1 MKASSWYAT
10 KRLLCL
16 DIKIMLTNNEKQRY
30 QKHLLLAKIG
40 VEGQEKLKAA
50 SVLVVGAGGLGCP
63 VLLYLAAA
71 GVGRIAI
78 IDQDTVDLT
87 NLQRQVLYAVQDIGQ
102 SKVLVAAQKLKALND
117 GIELIPIQENLHAGN
132 AQEHI
137 QQYDLVVDCTDNFS
151 TRYLIN
157 DWCVQLNKPF
167 VYGAIH
173 EFEGQVSVF
182 NFINTEGTQGPTYR
196 CLFPEQ
202 PSELEIPNCATNGVL
217 GILPGALG
225 MYQANEVVKM
235 ITGIGQVLS
244 GELLMLDLL
253 ENTSQKIKIKRR
265 SDAES
270 LIFPA
275 NEKVA
280 PIHCEL
286 NNMSPT
292 EISVEELAIK
302 LDEKEDLFLLDV
314 RNLNEYEIC
323 HLDNALLIPM
333 NTIPEHLDKIPK
345 DKPVVVYCHHGMR
358 SASVIRYLK
367 QEHGYTNLSNLVGG
381 IHAWAV
387 EIDETM
393 AVYQ

>member
-16 DIKIMLTNNEKQRY
+16 DINNMLTNNEKQRY
-30 QKHLLLAKIG
+30 QKHLLLAKVGII
-40 VEGQEKLKAA
+40 GQEKLKAA
-50 SVLVVGAGGLGCP
+50 RVLIVGAGGLGCP

-71 GVGRIAI
+71 GVGKIGL
-78 IDQDTVDLT
+78 IDNDTVDLS
-87 NLQRQVLYAVQDIGQ
+87 NLQRQVLYAVNDIGQ
-102 SKVLVAAQKLKALND
+102 AKVAIAAQKLQALND
-117 GIELIPIQENLHAGN
+117 SVELVPMQENLHAGN
-132 AQEHI
+132 AQEYI
-137 QQYDLVVDCTDNFS
+137 QQYDLVVDCTDNFP

-157 DWCVQLNKPF
+157 DFCVQLNKPF

-182 NFINTEGTQGPTYR
+182 NFTNSAGIQGPTYR

-235 ITGIGQVLS
+235 ITGIGNVLS

-253 ENTSQKIKIKRR
+253 ENTSQKIRVKRR
-265 SDAES
+265 ADAET
-270 LIFPA
+270 LIFPVYETA
-275 NEKVA
+275 T
-280 PIHCEL
+280 PSHCTITML
-286 NNMSPT
+286 PP

-314 RNLNEYEIC
+314 RNMNEYEIC
-323 HLDNALLIPM
+323 HLADALLIPM

-345 DKPVVVYCHHGMR
+345 DKPVIVYCHHGMR
-358 SASVIRYLK
+358 SASVIRYL
-367 QEHGYTNLSNLVGG
+367 QQNHGYTNLSNLVGG

-393 AVYQ
+393 EVYQ